1 MRFSTISL
9 VAWSVFDSKIARLA
23 QDIIRDIFWSVA
35 KVLMDLIQSILNSL
49 INGVLSLD
57 VFTNSD
63 FVSSTFKFSLALMF
77 LLIPMRIIY
86 EIVSAMIRD
95 DDAGLDVNKKIGSA
109 VFGIMIA
116 CSLTVGV
123 TKVINPLVQ
132 DTTKALVQVNL
143 VNSDGTTTEKAQFG
157 DTLIETVLVS
167 FGSMSTDGDY
177 GAKSLV
183 EKYQDDDFSIKE
195 RYESDEKD
203 EETGEVTH
211 KKNSYKWDFSEFM
224 SIVGFAL
231 YLILLIVITVQIGQR
246 TIAILFYY
254 LIGPICCASLTN
266 YQNPQAFNVWK
277 NSIIGQWL
285 MNTSQIF
292 LLTIMVSIIDAI
304 SQATE
309 GMPVASCCLYFG
321 ALSLVISVPNFVQAM
336 IGGYSAGVMET
347 LNALKGGARTGIAPV
362 VGAKNALKSFGNSK
376 VGEGL
381 KKGAKVVGAGMLV
394 RGANAIDKGTE
405 KLKNG
410 ASSLLNKNGANGTG
424 VNSDVFGKGEGNND
438 MSRQGAGNVASMGE
452 NAKQNIDDM
461 SRKDSGSVSA
471 MGSSTGV
478 GTDGENKKVNTI
490 TQKAPTTLGN
500 RKSVNASTTS
510 VKTPQANK
518 SNPTV
523 KLNSIT
529 QKAPSTVATG
539 NHSTNTIQQPKV
551 NKNSLGNR

>member
-35 KVLMDLIQSILNSL
+35 QVLMNMIQSILNAL

-57 VFTNSD
+57 VFTNSE

-86 EIVSAMIRD
+86 EIVTAMIRD
-95 DDAGLDVNKKIGSA
+95 DDAGMDVNKKIGSA

-203 EETGEVTH
+203 ETGEVTH
-211 KKNSYKWDFSEFM
+211 KKNSYKWEFSEFM

-266 YQNPQAFNVWK
+266 YQNPQAFNVWR

-304 SQATE
+304 SEATE
-309 GMPVASCCLYFG
+309 GIPIASCCLYFG

-336 IGGYSAGVMET
+336 IGGYSSGVMET
-347 LNALKGGARTGIAPV
+347 LNSLKGGARTGIAPV
-362 VGAKNALKSFGNSK
+362 VAAKNGLKKFGDSK
-376 VGEGL
+376 VGQGL
-381 KKGAKVVGAGMLV
+381 KNGAKAVGAGMLV
-394 RGANAIDKGTE
+394 RGAND
-405 KLKNG
+405 
-410 ASSLLNKNGANGTG
+410 
-424 VNSDVFGKGEGNND
+424 
-438 MSRQGAGNVASMGE
+438 
-452 NAKQNIDDM
+452 
-461 SRKDSGSVSA
+461 
-471 MGSSTGV
+471 
-478 GTDGENKKVNTI
+478 
-490 TQKAPTTLGN
+490 
-500 RKSVNASTTS
+500 
-510 VKTPQANK
+510 
-518 SNPTV
+518 
-523 KLNSIT
+523 
-529 QKAPSTVATG
+529 
-539 NHSTNTIQQPKV
+539 
-551 NKNSLGNR
+551 